1 MSRQVIPA
9 ILNPKFLEM
18 WSVRTMVKVT
28 IPVPMAE
35 RAGLDSAIEK
45 AQPQIEKISAH
56 GTKLNDLTGKEWSQ
70 ETATASRQR
79 SLGASRPHTQYENWG
94 IIVDE
99 SLGHC
104 SLSGSGR
111 LEGGL
116 PGVLES
122 GVS

>member
-9 ILNPKFLEM
+9 ILNRKFLVM
-18 WSVRTMVKVT
+18 WSVGAMVKVT

-56 GTKLNDLTGKEWSQ
+56 GTKLNDLTGKEWIQ

-79 SLGASRPHTQYENWG
+79 SLGASRPHTQYENW
-94 IIVDE
+94 
-99 SLGHC
+99 
-104 SLSGSGR
+104 
-111 LEGGL
+111 
-116 PGVLES
+116 
-122 GVS
+122 